1 MYVRPYSSC
10 EIKDNI
16 KPALSLSTDTELIDQ
31 FIASN
36 KKYTSSI
43 CFDACYHS
51 IMAKKC
57 QCIDQSVPFPNLKN
71 VSIPRFCYFEDDADS
86 DCFSKI
92 VEDLDETCGK
102 KCPLEC
108 DLVITS
114 VSTSFAAYLNN
125 DSQYVGVEIYYNELS
140 YEYSTESPAITEVA
154 LYSGLGGI
162 LGKFDLLD

>member
-36 KKYTSSI
+36 KKYTSSN
-43 CFDACYHS
+43 CFDVCYHS

-57 QCIDQSVPFPNLKN
+57 QCIDQSVPFLNLKN
-71 VSIPRFCYFEDDADS
+71 TSIPRFCYFEDDADS

-92 VEDLDETCGK
+92 VKDLDETFGK
-102 KCPLEC
+102 
-108 DLVITS
+108 
-114 VSTSFAAYLNN
+114 
-125 DSQYVGVEIYYNELS
+125 LS
-140 YEYSTESPAITEVA
+140 
-154 LYSGLGGI
+154 LF
-162 LGKFDLLD
+162 KW